1 MSRRILSSC
10 LLVLLMVCF
19 GPLQARNVDLSTVP
33 ERRTVQLTIYNSED
47 LTLVR
52 ETRVVTFKSGINAL
66 QFSWANTLIDPS
78 SVELRFLRGAEE
90 LELLDT
96 TFLHDRPQAL
106 YWNVQSG
113 GEREALIEIS
123 YFTSGID
130 WAADYVAVAD
140 SEEGSA
146 RMEGFVRVHNRS
158 GEDYEHAQVRL
169 VVGRI
174 NLVEKIAQLANVP
187 AARVAELDEAAV
199 RDYRAKAMRRE
210 LETPYA
216 AEDIGR
222 LAAGMLPQSRPKEVV
237 KEGLSEYFIFTIDG
251 TETIPDGWTKRL
263 RAFGAGKIPLRV
275 AYRFRANEYGP
286 ALVRLYLMNNE
297 ESAGLGTTPLPDGM
311 ISVFRQGPGGGLGYL
326 GKLRIPYV
334 PIGEEIELNLG
345 SDPDVVFELIKL
357 RSFRS
362 DIWVRLKKG
371 KLYRRVEDDAMRYEP
386 DAEVA
391 GWADHVVYTQRLRNY
406 TGRAID
412 VELRRAYDGDVTFR
426 SELDPRLEDFRT
438 VQLTAKVAPGQTV
451 DLLHEVITRQGR
463 NAEQSRVILE
473 AASPAEWR
481 PARIPTGAGR

>member
-1 MSRRILSSC
+1 MSRFIFSSS
-10 LLVLLMVCF
+10 LLVLLML
-19 GPLQARNVDLSTVP
+19 GSSPLEARNVDLSTVP

-52 ETRVVTFKSGINAL
+52 ETRVVTFKAGLNAL

-78 SVELRFLRGAEE
+78 SVELRFLSGGEE

-106 YWNVQSG
+106 YWNVESA

-123 YFTSGID
+123 YFTSGIE

-146 RMEGFVRVHNRS
+146 RMEGFVRVRNRS
-158 GEDYEHAQVRL
+158 GEDYERAQVRL
-169 VVGRI
+169 VVGQI

-216 AEDIGR
+216 AEDISR
-222 LAAGMLPQSRPKEVV
+222 LAAGQLPQTRPKEVV
-237 KEGLSEYFIFTIDG
+237 KEGLSEYFIFTIEG

-263 RAFGAGKIPLRV
+263 RSFEAAKVPLRV
-275 AYRFRANEYGP
+275 AYRYREREYGP
-286 ALVRLYLMNNE
+286 SLARLYLMTNE
-297 ESAGLGTTPLPDGM
+297 KANGLGTTPLPDGM
-311 ISVFRQGPGGGLGYL
+311 IAVFRQGPQGGLSYL
-326 GKLRIPYV
+326 AKLRIPYV

-345 SDPDVVFELIKL
+345 ADPNVVFELIKL

-362 DIWVRLKKG
+362 NIWVRLKKG
-371 KLYRRVEDDAMRYEP
+371 RLFKRIDDDTLRYEH
-386 DAEVA
+386 DAKVA
-391 GWADHVVYTQRLRNY
+391 GWDEHVVYTQRVRNY
-406 TGRAID
+406 SGRAID
-412 VELRRAYDGDVTFR
+412 VEVRRAYDGDVVFR
-426 SELDPRLEDFRT
+426 SELDPQLQDYRT
-438 VQLTAKVAPGQTV
+438 VQFTARVAPGQTQ
-451 DLLHEVITRQGR
+451 DLVHEIITRQGR
-463 NAEQSRVILE
+463 NAEQSRVSLE
-473 AASPAEWR
+473 VKSPAEWR
-481 PARIPTGAGR
+481 PTQVSKSARR